1 MTDYVWVRRA
11 DEPQPAYDA
20 FRTFLLAGTR
30 RNLNATA
37 EATGKSIQAIK
48 RYSTSHDWLDRAKA
62 YDAHTMRAETDG
74 LTNRLATNRDANLE
88 LVDKL
93 RRHLSHRLDDFVAS
107 NTDPTV
113 RWTQALA
120 AMAKLEANAFT
131 MRDDPKTSER
141 VERIEALVERALGME
156 VDG

>member
-11 DEPQPAYDA
+11 DESQAAYDA
-20 FRTFLLAGTR
+20 FRTYLLAGTKR
-30 RNLNATA
+30 TLQATA
-37 EATGKSIQAIK
+37 EATGKSIQSIK
-48 RYSTSHDWLDRAKA
+48 RYSSHHDWTERIIA
-62 YDAHTMRAETDG
+62 YDAHTARAETDG
-74 LTNRLATNRDANLE
+74 ITNRLATNRDANLD

-93 RRHLSHRLDDFVAS
+93 RSHLSRRLDDFVAS

-131 MRDDPKTSER
+131 YRDDPKTSER